1 MLSIS
6 FMSVEV
12 QYITTD
18 LDDSAVD
25 IVNYLYEIGFMIG
38 CMFSEKYYT
47 SRVQKSAV
55 FICYALTMCSGLSLS
70 IFSILK
76 ENNVANAE
84 YIVVA
89 GYGLSGIG
97 QSLLLVVMIAY
108 ATPHMKQHPRSVLL
122 PLILGLLNFSAV
134 VGALTNYFVQFFNS
148 YTNVVML
155 IMDFILLSMSFAI
168 SWNLKGIPQAYIKDG
183 ELKPEFLLVIFLL
196 HFTATEYE
204 LFRSFLEFILQF

>member
-1 MLSIS
+1 
-6 FMSVEV
+6 MSVEV

-25 IVNYLYEIGFMIG
+25 LVNYLYEIGFMIG

-55 FICYALTMCSGLSLS
+55 FICYALTMCSGISLS

-76 ENNVANAE
+76 ENNIENAE

-108 ATPHMKQHPRSVLL
+108 ATPHTKQHPRSALL

-134 VGALTNYFVQFFNS
+134 VGALANYFVQFFNS
-148 YTNVVML
+148 YNNIVML

-183 ELKPEFLLVIFLL
+183 ELKPEIPFSNFSV
-196 HFTATEYE
+196 
-204 LFRSFLEFILQF
+204 SFYSYGV